1 MFKVLNLKFDLWS
14 YWKRN
19 DPRARK
25 TNDFEQVTPPNTR
38 FEVELLHILTKGE
51 HILYIYMYIYT
62 RLWLETPH
70 LDVAIPS
77 SFAMLVYQRVFP

>member
-51 HILYIYMYIYT
+51 HILYIYICIYI
-62 RLWLETPH
+62 H
-70 LDVAIPS
+70 
-77 SFAMLVYQRVFP
+77 VYG